1 MNCGGPP
8 AQSAAGSPLQF
19 TPHKAGLGYPFNRTW
34 AYAGWMER
42 PLASIHYP
50 KSLGEFR
57 AWFPTDA
64 DCLDYLEWLRWPHG
78 FVCPSCG
85 HSEGWRLGD
94 GRFKCTGCGSRRS
107 VIAGTIFDRTRTPLT
122 VWFSAC
128 WYFASGKDGIS
139 ALSLKRTLEIGSY
152 QTVWAILH
160 RLRSVLIRPDRERL
174 CGKVEVDE
182 TYIGGKETGLSGGR
196 AKGKKILTCIAIEIL
211 EPKGFGRCR
220 MAPVADASSESLHS
234 FVLDNVEPGAT
245 VITDAW
251 QGYRWLEKRGYIH
264 DILHDRRSQR
274 AASTRGEDPGELLP
288 GVHRIASLAKRWLLG
303 THQGAVDSAHLP
315 SYLDEFAFRFNRRR
329 SRSRGMLF
337 YRVLELAVAHGPVR
351 YQDLV
356 MSQSPKAVPP
366 KPPRQRGHPPS
377 LERPS
382 PNRFSIDRKRA
393 ANFAATRWVVLKTT
407 LDPQIEPAS
416 VPGATRSRLAA
427 AFSSE
432 ASRSLRATLKFYA
445 QD

>member
-1 MNCGGPP
+1 PD
-8 AQSAAGSPLQF
+8 L
-19 TPHKAGLGYPFNRTW
+19 

-78 FVCPSCG
+78 FV
-85 HSEGWRLGD
+85 
-94 GRFKCTGCGSRRS
+94 
-107 VIAGTIFDRTRTPLT
+107 RTRTPLT

-160 RLRSVLIRPDRERL
+160 RLRSGLIRPDRERL

-182 TYIGGKETGLSGGR
+182 TYIGGKESGLSGGR

-234 FVLDNVEPGAT
+234 FVLANVEPGAT
-245 VITDAW
+245 VITDA
-251 QGYRWLEKRGYIH
+251 
-264 DILHDRRSQR
+264 
-274 AASTRGEDPGELLP
+274 
-288 GVHRIASLAKRWLLG
+288 
-303 THQGAVDSAHLP
+303 
-315 SYLDEFAFRFNRRR
+315 
-329 SRSRGMLF
+329 
-337 YRVLELAVAHGPVR
+337 
-351 YQDLV
+351 
-356 MSQSPKAVPP
+356 
-366 KPPRQRGHPPS
+366 
-377 LERPS
+377 
-382 PNRFSIDRKRA
+382 
-393 ANFAATRWVVLKTT
+393 
-407 LDPQIEPAS
+407 
-416 VPGATRSRLAA
+416 
-427 AFSSE
+427 
-432 ASRSLRATLKFYA
+432 
-445 QD
+445 